1 MNKNLHK
8 VIFNKKRNSVIVVAE
23 NTLREGKSIGDSGG
37 HGSGV
42 ASRGGHGFACSL
54 LSFSLIIASLSV
66 AVLVPPVFAAG
77 IEADKTAPT
86 AHQPVILQTGNGLPQ
101 VNIQTPS
108 AGGVSVNEYRRFD
121 VDNRGAVLNNS
132 RRNVPTQLAGW
143 IQGNPLLAGGEA
155 RIIVNQVNSSNPSLL
170 NGYIEIAGRR
180 AEVVMANPAG
190 IQVNGAGFINASGV
204 TLTTGMPVI
213 QGANLEGFRVRRGD
227 IAVTGSGL
235 DTSTADYTRILSQ
248 ASQIQAGI
256 WAKDLE
262 VVAGNYDSSVGG
274 VHQPVSNSS
283 TTPAIAID
291 TGSLGGMYA
300 GKISLVSTDRG
311 VGINNAG
318 QMFATAGGIRISAD
332 GKLENTGSIAAA
344 KTHANTA
351 DQSTAA
357 VNIQAHSLENTG
369 TVSAQQDLTVQAEQI
384 TNQGVL
390 AASGQMLVN
399 HADTIRNQQNGQIQ
413 AARLDIDA
421 RRLNNQGQIS
431 QTGLQS
437 LSIDTQALSNT
448 AEAHIGTARPDGNP
462 SGNQNN
468 GGNGSVPLP
477 GQAAGTGELVQQ
489 PNNATSLPLLA
500 DGRIHVAEHLDN
512 SGQIESN
519 GATNLHTRRS
529 LQNQGVL
536 SLNQLSATGQ
546 LLDNQNGEIRAVQA
560 DVSSRAFDNRAGKVE
575 TVEQLEVSGE
585 TVRNQHGQLLSAQDI
600 RIQTR
605 QMDQSGT
612 VAAGRDLS
620 LATQRDLLLTET
632 VKSGRDATLA
642 TQGKLTNTADLAV
655 GNQLQLNAV
664 NVDNTAAGTIQAGQL
679 VDLAATQ
686 TLSNRGLINSNGL
699 TKIQAGQTL
708 DNIGTGRIFG
718 NHVAISA
725 DTLTNREETVGQN
738 TQAAVVAARERLDIG
753 VRSLNNREQAVL
765 YSANQLSIG
774 ARLTANHLAQGK
786 AEQVDNRSATI
797 EAAGEGRIAAQVVR
811 NTNAHLVTDIVETAR
826 EQHVEYEAH
835 GRNERLKE
843 GTQHQQ
849 GWYVYNDES
858 DHLHTPDGI
867 NHERWHKYDYNRV
880 TRQTEVQETAP
891 GKIIAG
897 GRLEIDA
904 DELHNSD
911 SQIIAGGQL
920 AVSTAQGNAH
930 QHETFGTATV
940 TDEGVLHSYWRH
952 REKGRDSTGHSQQAY
967 RPAPQVRQ
975 FSLGSHAYREFATT
989 LPSTSA
995 PDNRPANVPDVS
1007 VRVDTTA
1014 IQLPGSSF
1022 FIVNPDSPHYLVE
1035 TDPRF
1040 TNYRQWLGS
1049 DYMLRQLGLNQD
1061 NIHKRL
1067 GDGFYEQRLL
1077 REQIAKLTGHRFLNG
1092 YSNDEEQFKALMNNG
1107 LTAAKSFNL
1116 TPGIA
1121 LSSEQVARLTS
1132 DIVWLVEQT
1141 VSLPNG
1147 GSQKVWVPQ
1156 VYLRVRPGDVNG
1168 GGALL
1173 AGNVTELNIA
1183 KTLHNGGTIAGR
1195 QAMYLNAGTLEN
1207 SGRISADRLQV
1218 RTSGDINNIGGVLDA
1233 GQTMLLQAGGDI
1245 NSRSTLASSANG
1257 QGHVTYLDRVAGIY
1271 LTAGKDG
1278 TLAATAQGNIRL
1290 DAAELANQSENGR
1303 TLLRA
1308 GQDITLGTQ
1317 RTEQLQVNHFDN
1329 DNHIIRGEQRDAGS
1343 TIRTRGQLLLSAGR
1357 DLRADAAD
1365 ISGETVLA
1373 QAGRDIVIGSGTQA
1387 ELVDDASKHTGRTGG
1402 GRKQTN
1408 TSNIRTEA
1416 QTAVGSSVLADH
1428 LQLHAGRDMTVSGS
1442 QVIANEQNRLTAD
1455 GRIQIRAAEN
1465 TAASQTYEREQRS
1478 GLVGGFKDGVASV
1491 GYSKS
1496 DNSLQQNAQHH
1507 SLTLSQVGSI
1517 RGDTVIAAG
1526 QELDAQAARLAAG
1539 GNLHLQ
1545 GKEVNLDAGHVSS
1558 SQQTEQRSKQ
1568 SGFAVGFT
1576 YDVYTAARNAYAR
1589 TKGNGGYSNSW
1600 VGKWMQHESAM
1611 SKAVMAASTP
1621 VVVTGGR
1628 SRSLSEKSRQHSEAV
1643 VTSAT
1648 AGKNLNIV
1656 ATQGSI
1662 NSQGAKLSAEG
1673 DAVLQAAE
1681 HIRLGFAADEQSQHS
1696 RSRRSGFSID
1706 NRDHLTAGG
1715 TFNDRSQGDAELSR
1729 LTGTQLSAG
1738 GRASLQAERGDIS
1751 LIGSSAVAE
1760 QDLTL
1765 RAGGDIRLLSSQ
1777 NSSRSSEREIS
1788 SGIGSA
1794 VISDTEHF
1802 NGWMKHTRQERQQ
1815 QVEQVRSQLGSLNGS
1830 VRMHAGENYVQQVA
1844 DVVAAQD
1851 IDIQAKRIDILTDH
1865 NRSSRYSAERD
1876 VKIGN
1881 FAKISSPI
1889 LDLINAVEG
1898 TVKGK
1903 EDDRTRALQGMAAA
1917 AKGYSTVAG
1926 NGALFKAEVGFGF
1939 KTARSQQEQ
1948 SYEHSQSNT
1957 LAAGRNLSLTSREG
1971 DIRLQNTQAKAGDT
1985 LSLDSARDIILE
1997 AGGNRQRA
2005 DGKNSHLGVSGGVG
2019 VSLGAQ
2025 TGFYA
2030 YVEVGGGKGENHL
2043 DAQSHGQT
2051 RLQAKHLAINSQR
2064 NTTLSGARAE
2074 AERID
2079 AHVGGRLHVESLQ
2092 DQLEQSSKQSQGG
2105 VRVQVSFGTA
2115 WEVSGNYSAA
2125 QTSGSSRSVAEQS
2138 GLFAGQGGYHIRAD
2152 QVHLKGGAI
2161 ASAAPA
2167 EHNELTANHLTFENL
2182 HNHSDYSAQSAAIS
2196 GSYGYN
2202 PNNEPGYSN
2211 GPQYNPG
2218 LPQSDSGSSESTT
2231 YAVLSEGDIR
2241 IGGERT
2247 SAQALGI
2254 RTQLDG
2260 ANESVAAL
2268 PDLQRL
2274 LQRQRTVS
2282 QASADIIGAAQTY
2295 SSNRAKEAERQKQQA
2310 EHDFRQAE
2318 ARGDTVAQ
2326 AEASARI
2333 KQAEQ
2338 TKQEWG
2344 VGGSKNRAL
2353 QAVTTVLT
2361 GSLGG
2366 QSGLQVASNTLAPYA
2381 ATLIGDTFG
2390 QNGSHPNKAA
2400 QLLSHAILGAAL
2412 AYSNGGDPAAG
2423 AASGAGAEAAAMVL
2437 TRTLYGEEAA
2447 KRPDLLPEQDKERI
2461 RTLSSAVAAVVG
2473 GVSGSRDGGGN
2484 AVDVLTNAQVGGVV
2498 GRNAVENNAL
2508 LPNRN
2513 EYARLSS
2520 VGKRIH
2526 NLLTRN
2532 GILDINEIIT
2542 RYRECR
2548 TDACRDG
2555 VERLHLSNES
2565 RAVNLILQAYR
2576 RGEVTTEELSDYLNK
2591 DLQILAHSNTLKN
2604 PSFWDRIRGRANE
2617 FRETKPNR
2625 NMFGYDPKDHEGI
2638 TNITTGLGTY
2648 APTLPLVNAAAVEF
2662 NRQRGG
2668 ATRKEIETVNNGL
2681 AMMYDITSQRRS
2693 FSEATEA
2700 IKSGDFRNPALTHAA
2715 FSFALHQGTKA
2726 ILNRPVSTNRF
2737 SARATGSSTQTQQS
2751 SPSSQSN
2758 PPVTQSMLEAR
2769 YGKGNVQR
2777 GGGNSLATRE
2787 RVHRN
2792 VQASRNG
2799 NAQVRPTEGNRKITL
2814 ESLRAKYGENN
2825 VQQGGGNWLVTRE
2838 RVHRNVQG
2846 NRAGNSQAQSA
2857 SIGQMAW
2864 ELQNGR
2870 LPGTPIGQIGTPR
2883 TMPSS
2888 HNPNASA
2895 NSFAQTILGRRPTTS
2910 EYAAGAKMNR
2920 NNCTGCWRATL
2931 PDGSTVVYR
2940 PAGKASTATN
2950 PTTATV
2956 EIHNSSRFKSI
2967 NNGND
2972 LKFKFP
2978 SN

>member
-77 IEADKTAPT
+77 IEVDKTAPA
-86 AHQPVILQTGNGLPQ
+86 AHQPVILQTGNG
-101 VNIQTPS
+101 
-108 AGGVSVNEYRRFD
+108 RFD

-390 AASGQMLVN
+390 AASGQMLLN

-413 AARLDIDA
+413 AARLDIDT

-437 LSIDTQALSNT
+437 LSIDTQVLSNT

-468 GGNGSVPLP
+468 GGNVSAPLP

-489 PNNATSLPLLA
+489 PNTATSLPLLA

-632 VKSGRDATLA
+632 VKSGRDATLT

-655 GNQLQLNAV
+655 GNQLQLNAAK
-664 NVDNTAAGTIQAGQL
+664 VDNTAAGTIQAGQL
-679 VDLAATQ
+679 VEVAAAQ

-849 GWYVYNDES
+849 GWYVYTDES

-989 LPSTSA
+989 LPNTSA

-1343 TIRTRGQLLLSAGR
+1343 TIRTRGELLLSAGR

-1373 QAGRDIVIGSGTQA
+1373 QAGRDIVIGSGTQT

-1416 QTAVGSSVLADH
+1416 QTAVGSSVLANH

-1496 DNSLQQNAQHH
+1496 DNSLQQNAQHR

-1576 YDVYTAARNAYAR
+1576 YDVYTAARNAYER

-1815 QVEQVRSQLGSLNGS
+1815 QVEQVRSQIGSLNGS

-1903 EDDRTRALQGMAAA
+1903 EDGRTRALQGMAAA

-1948 SYEHSQSNT
+1948 SDEHSQSNT

-2019 VSLGAQ
+2019 VSVGAG
-2025 TGFYA
+2025 TGIYA

-2051 RLQAKHLAINSQR
+2051 RLQAKHLVINSQR
-2064 NTTLSGARAE
+2064 DTTLSGARAE

-2079 AHVGGRLHVESLQ
+2079 AQVGGRLHIESLQ

-2167 EHNELTANHLTFENL
+2167 EHNELTANRLTFENL

-2202 PNNEPGYSN
+2202 PNNEPGYSD

-2254 RTQLDG
+2254 RTRLDG

-2295 SSNRAKEAERQKQQA
+2295 SSNRAKEAKRQKQQA
-2310 EHDFRQAE
+2310 EHDFQQAE

-2412 AYSNGGDPAAG
+2412 AYTNGGDPAAG

-2484 AVDVLTNAQVGGVV
+2484 AVDVLSNAQVGGVV

-2662 NRQRGG
+2662 NRRRGG

-2737 SARATGSSTQTQQS
+2737 SARATGSSTQTQQF
-2751 SPSSQSN
+2751 SPGSQSN

-2838 RVHRNVQG
+2838 RVYRNIQG

-2956 EIHNSSRFKSI
+2956 EIHNSSRFKAI

>member
-8 VIFNKKRNSVIVVAE
+8 VIFNKKRNSVVVVAE
-23 NTLREGKSIGDSGG
+23 NTLREGKSIGDSSG

-77 IEADKTAPT
+77 IEVDKTAPA

-213 QGANLEGFRVRRGD
+213 QGANLEGFRVRRGN
-227 IAVTGSGL
+227 ITVTGSGL

-262 VVAGNYDSSVGG
+262 VVAGNYDSSAGG
-274 VHQPVSNSS
+274 AYQPVSNSS
-283 TTPAIAID
+283 TTPTIAID

-390 AASGQMLVN
+390 AASGQMLLN

-413 AARLDIDA
+413 AARLDIDT

-448 AEAHIGTARPDGNP
+448 ADAHIGTARPDGNP

-468 GGNGSVPLP
+468 GGNGSAPLP

-489 PNNATSLPLLA
+489 PNTATSLPLLA
-500 DGRIHVAEHLDN
+500 DGRIHAAERLDN
-512 SGQIESN
+512 SGQIEAN

-600 RIQTR
+600 RIQTK

-632 VKSGRDATLA
+632 VKSGRDATL
-642 TQGKLTNTADLAV
+642 TVQGKLTNTADLAV
-655 GNQLQLNAV
+655 GNQLQLNAAK
-664 NVDNTAAGTIQAGQL
+664 VDNTAAGTIQAGQL

-774 ARLTANHLAQGK
+774 AQLTANNLAQGK

-1147 GSQKVWVPQ
+1147 GSQRVWMPQ

-1257 QGHVTYLDRVAGIY
+1257 QGHITYLDRVAGIY

-1290 DAAELANQSENGR
+1290 DAAELTNQSENGR

-1317 RTEQLQVNHFDN
+1317 RTEQLQANHFDN
-1329 DNHIIRGEQRDAGS
+1329 DNHIIRGEQRDVGS

-1365 ISGETVLA
+1365 ISGETVLT
-1373 QAGRDIVIGSGTQA
+1373 QASRDIVIGSGTQT

-1416 QTAVGSSVLADH
+1416 QTAVGSSVLADS

-1455 GRIQIRAAEN
+1455 GRIHIRAAEN

-1496 DNSLQQNAQHH
+1496 DNSLQQNAQHR

-1576 YDVYTAARNAYAR
+1576 YDVYTAARNAYER

-1662 NSQGAKLSAEG
+1662 NSQGVKLSAEG

-1765 RAGGDIRLLSSQ
+1765 RAGGNIRLLSSQ

-1851 IDIQAKRIDILTDH
+1851 IGIDAKHIDILTDH
-1865 NRSSRYSAERD
+1865 NRGSRYSAERD

-1903 EDDRTRALQGMAAA
+1903 EDGRTRALQGMAAA

-1948 SYEHSQSNT
+1948 SHEHSQSNT

-2019 VSLGAQ
+2019 VSVGAQ
-2025 TGFYA
+2025 TGIYA

-2064 NTTLSGARAE
+2064 DTTLSGARAQ

-2079 AHVGGRLHVESLQ
+2079 AHVGGRLHIESLQ

-2196 GSYGYN
+2196 GGYGHNPGIKQKDGSYK
-2202 PNNEPGYSN
+2202 PEIGYSN

-2338 TKQEWG
+2338 TKQDWG
-2344 VGGSKNRAL
+2344 VGGSKSRAL
-2353 QAVTTVLT
+2353 QAASSLIVGT
-2361 GSLGG
+2361 LGG
-2366 QSGLQVASNTLAPYA
+2366 QTDMQVAANTLAPYA
-2381 ATLIGDTFG
+2381 AAAIGKNFG
-2390 QNGSHPNKAA
+2390 HGANKNETA
-2400 QLLSHAILGAAL
+2400 QVLGHFLLGAAL
-2412 AYSNGGDPAAG
+2412 AYVNGADPLSGGSAAIASEK
-2423 AASGAGAEAAAMVL
+2423 AAEYLAAQYNDGVSYNNEAGEFEPN
-2437 TRTLYGEEAA
+2437 R
-2447 KRPDLLPEQDKERI
+2447 LPENVKQEI
-2461 RTLSSAVAAVVG
+2461 RAITGAISSLVG
-2473 GVSGSRDGGGN
+2473 GVSGSAHHGNGN
-2484 AVDVLTNAQVGGVV
+2484 AVDVLTNAQVGGVA
-2498 GRNAVENNAL
+2498 GQNAVENNIVESLWDAFNVSL
-2508 LPNRN
+2508 
-2513 EYARLSS
+2513 
-2520 VGKRIH
+2520 
-2526 NLLTRN
+2526 
-2532 GILDINEIIT
+2532 GI
-2542 RYRECR
+2542 
-2548 TDACRDG
+2548 
-2555 VERLHLSNES
+2555 VSF
-2565 RAVNLILQAYR
+2565 
-2576 RGEVTTEELSDYLNK
+2576 K
-2591 DLQILAHSNTLKN
+2591 D
-2604 PSFWDRIRGRANE
+2604 
-2617 FRETKPNR
+2617 
-2625 NMFGYDPKDHEGI
+2625 
-2638 TNITTGLGTY
+2638 
-2648 APTLPLVNAAAVEF
+2648 
-2662 NRQRGG
+2662 
-2668 ATRKEIETVNNGL
+2668 
-2681 AMMYDITSQRRS
+2681 
-2693 FSEATEA
+2693 
-2700 IKSGDFRNPALTHAA
+2700 
-2715 FSFALHQGTKA
+2715 
-2726 ILNRPVSTNRF
+2726 
-2737 SARATGSSTQTQQS
+2737 
-2751 SPSSQSN
+2751 
-2758 PPVTQSMLEAR
+2758 
-2769 YGKGNVQR
+2769 NV
-2777 GGGNSLATRE
+2777 
-2787 RVHRN
+2787 
-2792 VQASRNG
+2792 RNG
-2799 NAQVRPTEGNRKITL
+2799 N
-2814 ESLRAKYGENN
+2814 YGSAT
-2825 VQQGGGNWLVTRE
+2825 VDAIGLIYDMAATAVPLLPAGASTGVKAY
-2838 RVHRNVQG
+2838 
-2846 NRAGNSQAQSA
+2846 RAGNSVRTSATIARGATKINNTANRAARNTLNTAKNSA
-2857 SIGQMAW
+2857 SIGSKGAANRLSGAASSYFGGTNKATGIQLATAGVLYSTSYSYLNTISSNQGQGSH
-2864 ELQNGR
+2864 EGGQKQNQ
-2870 LPGTPIGQIGTPR
+2870 PAKATATQPQQVV
-2883 TMPSS
+2883 
-2888 HNPNASA
+2888 A
-2895 NSFAQTILGRRPTTS
+2895 
-2910 EYAAGAKMNR
+2910 AAGAPMP
-2920 NNCTGCWRATL
+2920 
-2931 PDGSTVVYR
+2931 PD
-2940 PAGKASTATN
+2940 PDD
-2950 PTTATV
+2950 
-2956 EIHNSSRFKSI
+2956 H
-2967 NNGND
+2967 NNGNNRSRREKVNDHSKRADNVTSNNVNKGNSSNGISEKSYSPD
-2972 LKFKFP
+2972 LDFLESKVIRNGKIHMDGRQLRQTINSMGYNKDSLLRAREIVQRSIQSRKAERIRFGGRLDAGHQQRIKIEQDILDII
-2978 SN
+2978 NRRVEGL